1 MPKPTSLDRDS
12 PHGDRTAPR
21 NVVLTRHPA
30 PQPIHV
36 GALRTKCQR
45 GLAARRQALWP
56 GRPGAY
62 VGVALRERDLTMT
75 DFTQSVAAEPAP
87 AGYADLVKTQAE
99 RRGELRRMRM
109 IATSLLLLMAAI
121 FVLMR
126 CAPAGWVWAPYLGAF
141 AEAGMVGAC
150 ADWFAVVALFRHPL
164 GLPIPH
170 TAVVPEN
177 KRRIGGALGR
187 FITNNFLSPRVAI
200 ARLSSVDAVGL
211 AARWLEDERN
221 ARAIA
226 AGAGRAIPYAL
237 DLVPKAAIDEWVA
250 SAARRGIEAVPF
262 APLASRGL
270 SILWA
275 QGAGQTLLDQG
286 LDFAETMLNQHKAT
300 IVRHVS
306 QRSSRFIPKWVDDM
320 IAAKVINGLSETL
333 KEMREPDHPWRNEA
347 NALIEKW
354 IDDLA
359 HDPEMRAKGEALKR
373 EILANPVFAEQ
384 ARTLWEEVEAGLRD
398 GLPRHAEAIVAWLAA
413 SAAALGR
420 WLEEDAARRAL
431 INRRLRLLALR
442 AVLPRRAEIGA
453 YIAAVVDN
461 WDTATLVERLELQ
474 VGKDLQYIRIN
485 GTLVGGLVGLLIFTL
500 SRAFGG

>member
-1 MPKPTSLDRDS
+1 MARTSPTPIIRRLILKIDTDERN
-12 PHGDRTAPR
+12 PTMTELARPAAAEAAPR
-21 NVVLTRHPA
+21 V
-30 PQPIHV
+30 
-36 GALRTKCQR
+36 
-45 GLAARRQALWP
+45 
-56 GRPGAY
+56 Y
-62 VGVALRERDLTMT
+62 SDLI
-75 DFTQSVAAEPAP
+75 
-87 AGYADLVKTQAE
+87 KTQAQQ
-99 RRGELRRMRM
+99 RGELRRMRT
-109 IATSLLLLMAAI
+109 IATMLLVLMAAI
-121 FVLMR
+121 YLLMR
-126 CAPAGWVWAPYLGAF
+126 RAPLSWAWAPYLGAF

-150 ADWFAVVALFRHPL
+150 ADWFAVVALFRRPL

-177 KRRIGGALGR
+177 KRRIGPALGR

-211 AARWLEDERN
+211 AARWLENERN

-226 AGAGRAIPYAL
+226 AGAGRIIPYAL
-237 DLVPKAAIDEWVA
+237 DLVPKAAIEEWVA
-250 SAARRGIEAVPF
+250 FAARRGIEAVPA

-270 SILWA
+270 AILWA

-286 LDFAETMLNQHKAT
+286 LDFVEAALERNKAT

-306 QRSSRFIPKWVDDM
+306 QKSSRWIPKWVDDM
-320 IAAKVINGLSETL
+320 IAAKVINGLAGTL
-333 KEMREPDHPWRNEA
+333 KEMRDPDHPWRDEA

-354 IDDLA
+354 IHDLA
-359 HDPEMRAKGEALKR
+359 HDPEMRARGEALKQ

-384 ARTLWEEVEAGLRD
+384 ARGLWEQLEAALRD
-398 GLPRHAEAIVAWLAA
+398 DLPRRAEAIVAWLAA
-413 SAAALGR
+413 SAGALGR
-420 WLEEDAARRAL
+420 WLEEDPARRAT

-442 AVLPRRAEIGA
+442 AILPRRAEIGA
-453 YIAAVVDN
+453 YIAAVVDH
-461 WDTATLVERLELQ
+461 WDTATLVNRLELQ

>member
-1 MPKPTSLDRDS
+1 MTELARPAAAE
-12 PHGDRTAPR
+12 TAPLG
-21 NVVLTRHPA
+21 NPDV
-30 PQPIHV
+30 
-36 GALRTKCQR
+36 
-45 GLAARRQALWP
+45 
-56 GRPGAY
+56 
-62 VGVALRERDLTMT
+62 
-75 DFTQSVAAEPAP
+75 F
-87 AGYADLVKTQAE
+87 KTQAE
-99 RRGELRRMRM
+99 RRAELRRMRT
-109 IATSLLLLMAAI
+109 IATMLL
-121 FVLMR
+121 VLMTAIYLAMR
-126 CAPAGWVWAPYLGAF
+126 RAPSTWAWAPYFSAF

-150 ADWFAVVALFRHPL
+150 ADWFAVVALFRRPL

-177 KRRIGGALGR
+177 KRRIGAAMGR

-200 ARLSSVDAVGL
+200 ARLASVDFVGL

-221 ARAIA
+221 ARAVA
-226 AGAGRAIPYAL
+226 TGTARAIPYAL

-250 SAARRGIEAVPF
+250 FAARRGIEAVPA
-262 APLASRGL
+262 APFTSRGL

-275 QGAGQTLLDQG
+275 RGAGQMLLDQG
-286 LDFAETMLNQHKAT
+286 LDFVETTLAHHKAT

-306 QRSSRFIPKWVDDM
+306 QKTWRWIPKWVDDM
-320 IAAKVINGLSETL
+320 IAAKVLNGLTGTL
-333 KEMREPDHPWRNEA
+333 REMRDPDHPWREQA
-347 NALIEKW
+347 NALIEKL

-359 HDPEMRAKGEALKR
+359 HDLELRAQGEALKQ

-384 ARTLWEEVEAGLRD
+384 ARALWEELETALRD
-398 GLPRHAEAIVAWLAA
+398 DVPRHGEAIVQWLVACA
-413 SAAALGR
+413 DALGH
-420 WLEEDAARRAL
+420 WLEADAPRRAR

-442 AVLPRRAEIGA
+442 TVLPRRAEIGA

-461 WDTATLVERLELQ
+461 WDTATLVNRLELQ